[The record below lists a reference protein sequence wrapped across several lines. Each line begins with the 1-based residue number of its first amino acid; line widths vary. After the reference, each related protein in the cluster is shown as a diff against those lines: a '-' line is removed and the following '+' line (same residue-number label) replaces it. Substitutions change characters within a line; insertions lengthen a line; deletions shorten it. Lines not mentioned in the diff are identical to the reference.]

1 MPEIK
6 NNNSHGVKKRNI
18 TLLVAIAVMLA
29 FRAIPPTG
37 ALTEEAMAVFGIFFA
52 SLIMWMGISID
63 WPCLITLLM
72 IGFLPSYGFSKTF
85 SGAFGNSTVA
95 FLIFT
100 FMLVYPL
107 SKTNFVRRCTVAF
120 ITNRVARKGAWHF
133 MCFMWAA
140 VTFMGLFISPS
151 VLFVAF
157 MPFLEDIFAVLG
169 LKKGSKTANCMM
181 MGTAFAISLS
191 SGMTPIGHV
200 WPTLAMGYYAS
211 ATGHEINQ
219 FQFMA
224 MGIPT
229 GLLILAAMA
238 LIFRFILRPVD
249 TADVEPQKAMA
260 LRGTVPPPDRK
271 EKTVLFA
278 MAVTVLLW
286 IVPSLVKGIWPALY
300 STVNAWTTAMPPM
313 VGCLILFVLTD
324 DGKSIMSFADTSKN
338 VMWGSILMTATA
350 TQLGSCLTNADIG
363 ITAWLSELL
372 APVALALPTSALVV
386 FFVVWTV
393 IETNFSSNIVTTTVV
408 SAIALSV
415 TLALPE
421 GTVSVPAIIALI
433 GFGASVCNMTPAGQS
448 TINTVAIA
456 SGWTDS
462 KSMFVWGGLFALA
475 AIIIMT
481 LVGYP
486 IATGIM

>member
-6 NNNSHGVKKRNI
+6 KNDSRSAAKRNI
-18 TLLVAIAVMLA
+18 ILIFAVAVMVA
-29 FRAIPPTG
+29 FRFIPPTG
-37 ALTEEAMAVFGIFFA
+37 ALTSEAMSVFGIFIA
-52 SLIMWMGISID
+52 SLIMWIGISID

-72 IGFLPSYGFSKTF
+72 IGFLPSYGFGKTF

-157 MPFLEDIFAVLG
+157 MPFLEDIFSVLE
-169 LKKGSKTANCMM
+169 LKKGSKAANCMM

-229 GLLILAAMA
+229 GIIILALMV
-238 LIFRFILRPVD
+238 LIFRFVLRPDD
-249 TADVEPQKAMA
+249 TADIDPQKAMS
-260 LRGTVPPPDRK
+260 LRGTVPAPDRK
-271 EKTVLFA
+271 EKIVLLA
-278 MAVTVLLW
+278 MAFTVLLW
-286 IVPSLVKGIWPALY
+286 IVPSLVKGIWPAFY

-313 VGCLILFVLTD
+313 VGCLILFIMTD

-363 ITAWLSELL
+363 ISTWLSELL
-372 APVALALPTSALVV
+372 APVALALPASALVV
-386 FFVVWTV
+386 FFVAWTV

-408 SAIALSV
+408 SAIALSI

-421 GTVSVPAIIALI
+421 GTVSVPAIIALV

-462 KSMFVWGGLFALA
+462 KSMFIWGGLFALA
-475 AIIIMT
+475 AIAIMT

-486 IATGIM
+486 LASVVM